1 VSSDHIA
8 VNLRLLCGYSRSI
21 TEVCRQ
27 AGLNRQ
33 QFTKYLSGA
42 SLPSLHSLRRI
53 CDFFGVEDHEILLE
67 PAAFRELI
75 RLRPPRLGA
84 AVEPAPDSADR
95 FLGGLAAGH
104 DDAAARMLIG
114 YYFLY
119 LRDDRRAPMISRSLV
134 RMTAA
139 PRGLALKALDFI
151 PGGTSTL
158 PSCVKY
164 AGSAFVADGRVH
176 VMAREC
182 VIGKSIWF
190 ASYYLTDFTRRP
202 YLSGL
207 SLGVEP
213 DPRGEIIAMRS
224 VLEYLGTRIDIRREL
239 RRCGQIPAAS
249 PEIDAIIRSATDND
263 LRIGE
268 VVLTP
273 RL

>member
-1 VSSDHIA
+1 MSADHLA
-8 VNLRLLCGYSRSI
+8 ANLKLLCGYSRSI
-21 TEVCRQ
+21 AEVCRQ
-27 AGLNRQ
+27 AGINRQ

-42 SLPSLHSLRRI
+42 SLPSLHSLRRV

-67 PAAFRELI
+67 PGAFRALI
-75 RLRPPRLGA
+75 RLRPPRLGGDQEAQPDA
-84 AVEPAPDSADR
+84 AARLLA
-95 FLGGLAAGH
+95 GLAAGH
-104 DDAAARMLIG
+104 DAAGALALIG

-134 RMTAA
+134 RLTAA
-139 PRGLALKALDFI
+139 PRGLALKALDFT

-164 AGSAFVADGRVH
+164 AGSAFVTDGRIH

-182 VIGKSIWF
+182 VVGKSVWF

-207 SLGVEP
+207 SMGVEP
-213 DPRGEIIAMRS
+213 DPRGEIIALRS
-224 VLEYLGTRIDIRREL
+224 VLEYLGTTIDIRREL
-239 RRCGQIPAAS
+239 RRCGQIPAAA
-249 PEIDAIIRSATDND
+249 PEIDAIIRSATYND
-263 LRIGE
+263 LRDGE